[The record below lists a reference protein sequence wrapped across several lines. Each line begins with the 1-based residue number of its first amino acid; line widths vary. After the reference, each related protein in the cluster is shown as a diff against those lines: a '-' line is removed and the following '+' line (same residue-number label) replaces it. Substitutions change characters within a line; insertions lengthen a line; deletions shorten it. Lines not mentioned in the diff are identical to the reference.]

1 VVNLPEAEQ
10 TLLRERIRVLFAH
23 APQILLGGLA
33 AAVIL
38 AMILRDRA
46 DAAQL
51 QTWLVSAV
59 IINSVRYGLVL
70 KFRRRASTAFDPRL
84 WGWIFALGSGVFG
97 SLWGLGFY
105 LFFKPDPFELI
116 LLTLVLSGM
125 VAGSLASLSAFL
137 PAYVLYVVC
146 SVVPYIWRLT
156 QEMTTLY
163 LEIAGF
169 TVLFSVTNLLYGRNA
184 QNILIAAVQLRM
196 EKEALADKLNQQ
208 IHATNAAR
216 DKAEQANLE
225 KSQLLAATSHDL
237 RQPVHAQALYLEVL
251 RQDLFGRP
259 EAELV
264 ERIIEASNALN
275 DMLDSLL
282 EISRIEAGGMLPNV
296 TNFSLEPL
304 LVRLDREF
312 MPQAHGKDLRFR
324 LFPSTAWCRSDPL
337 FVERILRNLITNALR
352 YTQQGGIVVG
362 CRRRGEQLWL
372 QVWDTGIGIP
382 EDQQQNIFREFRQL
396 ANPERDR
403 RKGLGLGL
411 AIVDRLCGL
420 LAHPIRIASQPDKGS
435 MFEFAVPAVD
445 PDRVALQEN
454 IMAFADLPPGLG
466 VLVLDD
472 DPMVLDAAGRIL
484 ERLGCR
490 AWCAGTLE
498 DAIALVLG
506 LAKPDVLLVDYR
518 LSGNVTGIDA
528 AHGIYQAL
536 GCTVPTAIITGDIAL
551 EQLDEIGNSGFP
563 VLHKPLDG
571 ARFRA
576 LLSSLSRVTEGDFD
590 EP

>member
-1 VVNLPEAEQ
+1 M
-10 TLLRERIRVLFAH
+10 
-23 APQILLGGLA
+23 GGLA
-33 AAVIL
+33 AAIIL

-51 QTWLVSAV
+51 QIWLASAV

-70 KFRRRASTAFDPRL
+70 EFRRRVSTVFDPRL

-146 SVVPYIWRLT
+146 SVAPYIWRLT

-184 QNILIAAVQLRM
+184 QNILIAAVQLRL

-216 DKAEQANLE
+216 DRAEQANLE

-237 RQPVHAQALYLEVL
+237 RQPIHAQALYLEVL
-251 RQDLFGRP
+251 RQDLLGRP

-264 ERIIEASNALN
+264 ERIIEAGNALN

-282 EISRIEAGGMLPNV
+282 EISRIEAGGMLPNL
-296 TNFSLEPL
+296 TRFPLEPL

-312 MPQAHGKDLRFR
+312 MPQAHAKDLRFR
-324 LFPSTAWCRSDPL
+324 LFPSTAWCRSDPV
-337 FVERILRNLITNALR
+337 FIERILRNLITNALH
-352 YTQQGGIVVG
+352 YTHQGGIVVG
-362 CRRRGEQLWL
+362 CRHRGDRLWL

-382 EDQQQNIFREFRQL
+382 EDQQQNIFREFQQL

-420 LAHPIRIASQPDKGS
+420 LDHPIRIASRPNKGS
-435 MFEFAVPAVD
+435 VFEFAVPIVD
-445 PDRVALQEN
+445 QDQSPPQEN
-454 IMAFADLPPGLG
+454 IIAPTDLSSELC

-472 DPMVLDAAGRIL
+472 DPMVLDAAERIL

-490 AWCAGTLE
+490 AWCVGTLE
-498 DAIALVLG
+498 EAIQIVLSSV
-506 LAKPDVLLVDYR
+506 KFDVLLVDYR
-518 LSGNVTGIDA
+518 LSNNLTGIDA
-528 AHGIYQAL
+528 AHKIHKTL
-536 GCTVPTAIITGDIAL
+536 GYVVPTAIITGDIAL
-551 EQLDEIGNSGFP
+551 EQVDEVGNSGFS
-563 VLHKPLDG
+563 LLNKPLDG

-576 LLSSLSRVTEGDFD
+576 LLSTLSRVTDVTH
-590 EP
+590 